1 MELIANALLAA
12 GALGAGLY
20 CYVLALRLKQFQ
32 TLESGMGGAIAVLSA
47 QVDDMTR
54 ALDRARG
61 TAGNQVAQLEGQTQR
76 AEAAARRIELLLA
89 SLHDLPDPAGMTP
102 AAARPEEARQDADAS
117 RRPRFVRRRSTRDT
131 LEAAE

>member
-102 AAARPEEARQDADAS
+102 AAARPEEARQEADAS

>member
-1 MELIANALLAA
+1 MELIADVLLAA

-54 ALDRARG
+54 ALERARSAAG
-61 TAGNQVAQLEGQTQR
+61 GQVTALEAETRR
-76 AEAAARRIELLLA
+76 AEAAVRRIELLLA
-89 SLHDLPDPAGMTP
+89 SLHDLPDPAQAT
-102 AAARPEEARQDADAS
+102 AAPPRGGPREDEDD
-117 RRPRFVRRRSTRDT
+117 RRPRFVRRRAVREG